1 MNGDKIAALS
11 AEVARIA
18 RELGWEV
25 AIVTDG
31 RDVVGITLAHS
42 TDMRDLVPYGFDTQI
57 MASRSTHADQ

>member
-1 MNGDKIAALS
+1 VNEQTLTALS

-31 RDVVGITLAHS
+31 RDVVGITIAHP
-42 TDMRDLVPYGFDTQI
+42 TDMRDLVPYGFDSQI
-57 MASRSTHADQ
+57 MTPRETSHDQ